1 MSYITE
7 SSYERDIFMC
17 SEIMRIHE
25 RFIGLDSSAWSFRE
39 DAYLIFSPGTKNQI
53 QYHLSSQERKEL
65 FFNGSAFLSSI
76 DLDYPLK
83 EDLDLCTEEGYFQGS
98 LILDKK
104 YLTVYTIF
112 QFLDKNCNSAFSID
126 MVPFLKGFRRKYENS

>member
-1 MSYITE
+1 MSYIIE
-7 SSYERDIFMC
+7 SNYERDILMC

-25 RFIGLDSSAWSFRE
+25 RFIGLDSLVWSFRE
-39 DAYLIFSPGTKNQI
+39 DAYLIFSPGTKNYI
-53 QYHLSSQERKEL
+53 QYHLSSHEQKEL
-65 FFNGSAFLSSI
+65 FFKGSNVLSSI
-76 DLDYPLK
+76 DLSYPLK

>member
-1 MSYITE
+1 MSYIIE
-7 SSYERDIFMC
+7 SSYERDTLMC

-25 RFIGLDSSAWSFRE
+25 RFIGLDSLVWSFRE
-39 DAYLIFSPGTKNQI
+39 DAYLIFSPGTKNYI
-53 QYHLSSQERKEL
+53 QYHLSSQEQKEL
-65 FFNGSAFLSSI
+65 FFKGSTVPSSI
-76 DLDYPLK
+76 DLSYPLK
-83 EDLDLCTEEGYFQGS
+83 EDIDLCTEEGYFQGS